1 MEKNSWTKTAGFN
14 SGSYNGSYAILSA
27 GYSVMAMAVSPDGLF
42 AAIENTHGTNAA
54 LSIWKYV
61 DTSSPPNNQKYALTD
76 LGYHTN
82 PGNADDLAPNFINDM
97 YIKDGALY
105 ILTAQYKGR
114 LDSPYTTKVS
124 VGGSLLKLENLS
136 GNIQDSTLT
145 NLWPSGTID
154 KLEENYAP
162 YRFIK
167 TSDNQ
172 MVIASDGYK
181 GNKTETQKCTQL
193 NKLVFF
199 KKNSGPNQWQY
210 ETVKDTDAKFSKELN
225 YTGGLFKWE

>member
-1 MEKNSWTKTAGFN
+1 
-14 SGSYNGSYAILSA
+14 
-27 GYSVMAMAVSPDGLF
+27 MAMAVSPDGLF
-42 AAIENTHGTNAA
+42 VAIENSLGTNVA

-61 DTSSPPNNQKYALTD
+61 DLSQPSNNQKYALTD

-105 ILTAQYKGR
+105 ILAAQYKGR

-124 VGGSLLKLENLS
+124 VGGSLLKLESLS

-145 NLWPSGTID
+145 NLWPSGAINALKED
-154 KLEENYAP
+154 YAP

-167 TSDNQ
+167 TGDNQ

-181 GNKTETQKCTQL
+181 GNKNETQKCTQL

-199 KKNSGPNQWQY
+199 NKSSGSAQWEY
-210 ETVKDTDAKFSKELN
+210 EKTKDTDAQFSKELN
-225 YTGGLFKWE
+225 YTGGRFTWK

>member
-1 MEKNSWTKTAGFN
+1 
-14 SGSYNGSYAILSA
+14 
-27 GYSVMAMAVSPDGLF
+27 MAMAVSPDGLF
-42 AAIENTHGTNAA
+42 VAIENSLGTNVA

-61 DTSSPPNNQKYALTD
+61 DLSQPPNNQKYALTV

-82 PGNADDLAPNFINDM
+82 PGNANDLAPNFINDM

-114 LDSPYTTKVS
+114 LNSTSTTKVS
-124 VGGSLLKLENLS
+124 VGGSLLKLESLS

-167 TSDNQ
+167 TGDNQ
-172 MVIASDGYK
+172 MVIASDGYN
-181 GNKTETQKCTQL
+181 GNSSPSPICTQL
-193 NKLVFF
+193 NKIVFF
-199 KKNSGPNQWQY
+199 KKPAAHPNGNTKQLRIRTQNFQKSLTTQADSSHGNRY
-210 ETVKDTDAKFSKELN
+210 EPILTLCSLQQQAANPVLDYEALN
-225 YTGGLFKWE
+225 D